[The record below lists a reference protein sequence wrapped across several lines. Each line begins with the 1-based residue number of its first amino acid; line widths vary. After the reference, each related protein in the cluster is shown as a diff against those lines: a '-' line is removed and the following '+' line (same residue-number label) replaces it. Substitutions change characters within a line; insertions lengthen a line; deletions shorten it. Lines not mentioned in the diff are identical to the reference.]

1 MRQLVSLTEEERQHL
16 HLFVHRGKANA
27 RTLTR
32 ARVLLKVDERWKDQD
47 IVAAFDICQATVTNV
62 CKRYTEGGL
71 EAVLHDKVQQH
82 RRSALSGLQTAHL
95 IAVACSPSPDGH
107 DHWTVRLLAQK
118 AVELGFVKSISPNTI
133 HELLKKTNSSPGST
147 STGAYHQSE
156 GRRVAA
162 MEDVLDLY
170 EEEYDPHYPTVCLDE
185 KPVVLHA
192 DVQPPVPVESGQPE
206 RVDYEYERR
215 GTRNLFVM
223 VEPLA
228 GWRHVEVTAQRTM
241 QDYAKVVRWLVDSVY
256 PHAEYVRLVQDN
268 LNTHTPASLYETF
281 PPAEA
286 RRILQRV
293 EFHYTPKH
301 GSWLNMAEI
310 DIAILERNALSRR
323 LPDEAALRRQVLAVE
338 TERNTQRRGITWQFS
353 SRDARRKLERLYPVK
368 EPVAD

>member
-1 MRQLVSLTEEERQHL
+1 
-16 HLFVHRGKANA
+16 
-27 RTLTR
+27 
-32 ARVLLKVDERWKDQD
+32 
-47 IVAAFDICQATVTNV
+47 
-62 CKRYTEGGL
+62 
-71 EAVLHDKVQQH
+71 
-82 RRSALSGLQTAHL
+82 
-95 IAVACSPSPDGH
+95 
-107 DHWTVRLLAQK
+107 
-118 AVELGFVKSISPNTI
+118 
-133 HELLKKTNSSPGST
+133 
-147 STGAYHQSE
+147 
-156 GRRVAA
+156 

-170 EEEYDPHYPTVCLDE
+170 EEEYDPQYPTVCLDE

-192 DVQPPVPVESGQPE
+192 DVQPPVPVEPGQPE

-241 QDYAKVVRWLVDSVY
+241 QDYAQVVRWLVDEVY
-256 PHAEYVRLVQDN
+256 PHAEYIRLVQDN

-310 DIAILERNALSRR
+310 EIAILERNALSRR
-323 LPDEAALRRQVLAVE
+323 LPDEAALRAPACRQWKPSG
-338 TERNTQRRGITWQFS
+338 TRGGEASPGS
-353 SRDARRKLERLYPVK
+353 SRLVMLATSWNGSILSRNLHRTHHQWQRPGEKQWSYQTSVGSASLNASNKMVTGKLFPKGHLVKSWARCVHP
-368 EPVAD
+368 